1 MAMIKCPECGHHISS
16 LAHTCPECGY
26 PIDPAWAAEEA
37 AKVAKETQEKIDA
50 IPFTVESDGENIVES
65 EKQPEAEVLT
75 EETSVADEP
84 VKTQTNDEETQAVP
98 QKSNGMKWFL
108 GIVIVAGL
116 ILGGGYYLESQR
128 ESKRELRDY
137 EMLEGCTNPAFY
149 EDFLI
154 KYPKSEY
161 YDEVRQRFFEAQAT
175 NNQWEEI
182 KKSGDRQKIVNYMRL
197 HPSSPYVGVAKNMID
212 SIDWF
217 AAKEINTVASM
228 ETYMDNHRDG
238 LYYDQAESTRRSII
252 RQQEEAARRDTM
264 DIEEAAGDSTAST
277 SVTTI

>member
-16 LAHTCPECGY
+16 LAHACPECGY
-26 PIDPAWAAEEA
+26 PIDPIWAAEEA
-37 AKVAKETQEKIDA
+37 AKVTKETQEKIDA
-50 IPFTVESDGENIVES
+50 IPFTVESDGENITEVEQ
-65 EKQPEAEVLT
+65 QPEIEVVIDETTVEDESDSNQNNEAEI
-75 EETSVADEP
+75 D
-84 VKTQTNDEETQAVP
+84 DVP

-128 ESKRELRDY
+128 DSKREMRDY

-182 KKSGDRQKIVNYMRL
+182 KKSGERQKIVNYMRL

-217 AAKEINTVASM
+217 AAREINTVASM

-238 LYYDQAESTRRSII
+238 LYYDQAETTRRQII
-252 RQQEEAARRDTM
+252 RMQEETARRDTM
-264 DIEEAAGDSTAST
+264 EIEEAAGDSTASV